1 MEDMDVDYWVEDPR
15 TVVGYLDTLLWTSL
29 PDFYGTDAISPD
41 ALKQSR
47 EDVEGF
53 LRDNWEDIVLYKE
66 AFNLSAYGAV
76 RNAMQDFLLT
86 RNRHGAGFWDRG
98 LGELGERLSE
108 AAKAWGSVD
117 AYEGDDGLVYIM

>member
-15 TVVGYLDTLLWTSL
+15 TVESYLDTLLWTDML
-29 PDFYGTDAISPD
+29 DFYDMDVISPD

-66 AFNLSAYGAV
+66 ARNLSAYDAV
-76 RNAMQDFLLT
+76 SNAMHDFLLT

>member
-15 TVVGYLDTLLWTSL
+15 TVVRYLDTLLWTSL
-29 PDFYGTDAISPD
+29 PDFYGTNVVSPD

-66 AFNLSAYGAV
+66 AFNLSAYDAV
-76 RNAMQDFLLT
+76 SNAMQDFLLT

>member
-15 TVVGYLDTLLWTSL
+15 TVVSYLDTLLWTSL
-29 PDFYGTDAISPD
+29 PDFYDTDAISPD

-66 AFNLSAYGAV
+66 ALNLSAYGAV

-86 RNRHGAGFWDRG
+86 RNRHGAGRYLCYG
-98 LGELGERLSE
+98 TGIVVCLGG
-108 AAKAWGSVD
+108 
-117 AYEGDDGLVYIM
+117 I

>member
-1 MEDMDVDYWVEDPR
+1 MKDMDVDYWVQDR
-15 TVVGYLDTLLWTSL
+15 NTVESYLETLLWTSL
-29 PDFYGTDAISPD
+29 PDFYDMDVVSPD

-66 AFNLSAYGAV
+66 ALNLPAYDAV
-76 RNAMQDFLLT
+76 SKAMHDFLLT
-86 RNRHGAGFWDRG
+86 RNGHGAGFWDRG

-108 AAKAWGSVD
+108 AAKAWGSAD